1 MEEKY
6 CVALAL
12 LVLVFV
18 FMNNRV
24 EGYAELS
31 ESFPDKVQADVKIQ
45 DEALKQEMEKPK
57 QQYVPIGLKPQKLKM
72 KAPPSMV
79 GSYGMLEAAPAN
91 MESYMLLPDEKEM
104 VGVRTVDSRV
114 PMAYPRVGG
123 VGNIGKD
130 MAAPVAGEAPVAD
143 KAVEPKGKVSVD
155 IVYAPWCGWSKKSL
169 PDFEKMNDKLNKLSP
184 GQTNGWDVS
193 CNLYNSETPDGKN
206 KAKELNVKGFPSV
219 LVHVNGEKKEGPRV
233 YDEMIKLINNITGAN
248 IQA

>member
-1 MEEKY
+1 MEKY
-6 CVALAL
+6 CAALAL
-12 LVLVFV
+12 LVLFLV

-31 ESFPDKVQADVKIQ
+31 EAFPDNVEKDMKVQE
-45 DEALKQEMEKPK
+45 EALKEEMEKPK
-57 QQYVPIGLKPQKLKM
+57 QKYVPIGLKPRKVDM

-91 MESYMLLPDEKEM
+91 MESYMLLPNEEEM

-130 MAAPVAGEAPVAD
+130 MDSDDPVESD
-143 KAVEPKGKVSVD
+143 KPKGAVNVD

-184 GQTNGWDVS
+184 RQTNGWDVS

-219 LVHVNGEKKEGPRV
+219 LVHVNGEKKEGPRS

-248 IQA
+248 IQV